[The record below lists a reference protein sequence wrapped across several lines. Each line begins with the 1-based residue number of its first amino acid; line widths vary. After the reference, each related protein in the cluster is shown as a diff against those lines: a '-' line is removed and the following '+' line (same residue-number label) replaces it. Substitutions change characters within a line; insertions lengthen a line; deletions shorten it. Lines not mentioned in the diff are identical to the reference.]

1 MCLVLFVSSRIRH
14 TRCALV
20 TGVQTCALPICAD
33 DRVYAISN
41 RDPFSGSNVL
51 ARGLIGDLQGER
63 VVASPIYKQ
72 HFSLATGRCLED
84 PTQNVA
90 AYPARVA
97 DRMVWVDRQQLHTYL
112 PAAKPRSEKQRLVVV
127 GNGIA
132 GMRVV
137 EDLMEAA
144 PDLYDIE
151 LFSAETH
158 GNYNRIHTGLAYL

>member
-1 MCLVLFVSSRIRH
+1 MIRRPPRSTRTDTLFPYTTLCRS
-14 TRCALV
+14 
-20 TGVQTCALPICAD
+20 
-33 DRVYAISN
+33 
-41 RDPFSGSNVL
+41 
-51 ARGLIGDLQGER
+51 RGLIGDLQGER

-97 DRMVWVDRQQLHTYL
+97 DGMVWVDPQPLRTYL

-127 GNGIA
+127 GNGMA

-137 EDLMEAA
+137 EEIGRA
-144 PDLYDIE
+144 
-151 LFSAETH
+151 H
-158 GNYNRIHTGLAYL
+158 V